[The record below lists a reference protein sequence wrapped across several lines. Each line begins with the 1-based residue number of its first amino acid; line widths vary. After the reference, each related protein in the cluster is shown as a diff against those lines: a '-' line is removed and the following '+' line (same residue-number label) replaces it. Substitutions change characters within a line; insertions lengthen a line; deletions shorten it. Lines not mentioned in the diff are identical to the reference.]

1 MSQIASFRTKL
12 APLTSYLDD
21 PNVTEIAINKPGE
34 VWLGKQG
41 HRFMQPVRVPDL
53 GFGLL
58 DSLGDVIASYSA
70 QEASRQRPLLSATIP
85 INLADGVPIT
95 ERGGFRVQVI
105 KAPVVEEG
113 TVAICI
119 RKPTL
124 LDLSL
129 DDYKSKGAFDHVNH
143 TPEEDQESDNNLGG
157 LYRQRS
163 WPEFLRAA
171 VKSHKNI
178 VISAGTNT
186 GKTTLLNALLKEI
199 APEERVVTI
208 EDSREIRPI
217 QANRLHLIYSRGGQG
232 EAQVNA
238 VDLLEACLRLT
249 PDRAI
254 MGELRGSE
262 AYSYLELL
270 NSGHTG
276 SITTIHADSPKLM
289 FDRLAQMVMR
299 FGSSMKKEQIID
311 YAQSLIDVV
320 VQLKRGPDG
329 HRYISEIQYE
339 SRQSNA

>member
-1 MSQIASFRTKL
+1 MSQIASFRAKL
-12 APLTSYLDD
+12 APLTQYLDD
-21 PNVTEIAINKPGE
+21 SSITEIAINRPGE

-41 HRFMQPVRVPDL
+41 HRFMQVVSVPEL
-53 GFGLL
+53 TFSLL

-70 QEASRQRPLLSATIP
+70 QEDSRQRHLLSATIP
-85 INLADGVPIT
+85 IKLGEDIPVA

-129 DDYKSKGAFDHVNH
+129 GDYSENGALSNVNYQSEDDRHSGEKLTSLFNKKSW
-143 TPEEDQESDNNLGG
+143 S
-157 LYRQRS
+157 
-163 WPEFLRAA
+163 EFLKYA
-171 VKSHKNI
+171 VKLHKNI

-199 APEERVVTI
+199 APNERVVTI

-217 QANRLHLIYSRGGQG
+217 QSNRLHLIYSRGGQG
-232 EAQVNA
+232 EAQVTA
-238 VDLLEACLRLT
+238 VDLLEASLRLT

-254 MGELRGSE
+254 MGELRGAE

-276 SITTIHADSPKLM
+276 SITTIHADSPRLM

-299 FGSSMKKEQIID
+299 FGSTMNKEQIID
-311 YAQSLIDVV
+311 YARSLIDIVI
-320 VQLKRGPDG
+320 QLKRGPDG

-339 SRQSNA
+339 SRN

>member
-1 MSQIASFRTKL
+1 MSQIASFRAKL
-12 APLTSYLDD
+12 APLTQYLDD
-21 PNVTEIAINKPGE
+21 SSITEIAINRPGE

-41 HRFMQPVRVPDL
+41 HRFMQVVSVPEL
-53 GFGLL
+53 TFSLL

-85 INLADGVPIT
+85 INLGEDIPVA

-129 DDYKSKGAFDHVNH
+129 GDYSENGALSNVNYQSEDDRHSGEKLTSLFNKKSW
-143 TPEEDQESDNNLGG
+143 S
-157 LYRQRS
+157 
-163 WPEFLRAA
+163 EFLKYA
-171 VKSHKNI
+171 VKLHKNI

-199 APEERVVTI
+199 APNERVVTI

-217 QANRLHLIYSRGGQG
+217 QSNRLHLIYSRGGQG
-232 EAQVNA
+232 EAQVTA
-238 VDLLEACLRLT
+238 VDLLEASLRLT

-254 MGELRGSE
+254 MGELRGAE

-276 SITTIHADSPKLM
+276 SITTIHADSPRLM

-299 FGSSMKKEQIID
+299 FGSTMNKEQIID
-311 YAQSLIDVV
+311 YARSLIDIVI
-320 VQLKRGPDG
+320 QLKRGPDG

-339 SRQSNA
+339 SRN